1 MPFGF
6 LADCCFEGVSA
17 FFFCYLNVD
26 FYPEIFAL
34 IAFVVMLISL
44 VVFKNVKVKLSVVSK
59 SVVSMD
65 SNLVLNFV

>member
-1 MPFGF
+1 MLFGF

-65 SNLVLNFV
+65 SG